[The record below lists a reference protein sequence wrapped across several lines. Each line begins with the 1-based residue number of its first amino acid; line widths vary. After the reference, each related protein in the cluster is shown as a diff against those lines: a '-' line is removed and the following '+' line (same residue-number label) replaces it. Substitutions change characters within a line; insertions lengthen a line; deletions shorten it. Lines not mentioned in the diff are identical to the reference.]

1 MKSKKILFIIVVFL
15 FIISIIQ
22 TCRILNINFQ
32 KEKNESS
39 ESTEKEI
46 SEKEIPNNY
55 NNNGFQTNEI
65 GKSLFCDQFIYFGD
79 ENYLVKYDASNDSYY
94 PILTGLNIKNITDA
108 NENIICTTTIENGNT
123 DLKDYVNFVSKDG
136 NDSCVYYKTESP
148 FITSLTYDG
157 TFVYYTNESNDI
169 YKLNLETKEVET
181 FFSNSK
187 KNDFPKII
195 GIFNSELLYV
205 DGNSISSIN
214 INTMKKQ
221 IISNQY
227 SNYLLKPVIYNDSLY
242 LFNDFTYKD
251 IVKINLSN
259 YKDEIIY
266 SDIENINNFNIVD
279 NYLILNINNNI
290 SYVKLNEKEK
300 KQYKYIDS
308 SEVNITDD
316 SLYYIKNNKI
326 IINPI
331 NWILSK

>member
-1 MKSKKILFIIVVFL
+1 M

-123 DLKDYVNFVSKDG
+123 DLKDYVTFVSKDG

-169 YKLNLETKEVET
+169 YKLNLETKEVEI